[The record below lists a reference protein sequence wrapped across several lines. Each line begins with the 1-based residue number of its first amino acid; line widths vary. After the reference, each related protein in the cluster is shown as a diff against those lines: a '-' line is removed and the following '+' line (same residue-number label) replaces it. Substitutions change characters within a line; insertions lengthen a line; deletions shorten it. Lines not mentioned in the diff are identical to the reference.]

1 MAGWGYRR
9 HNSGPRLI
17 YGQANRHS
25 FFRGGG
31 LDGRPRTPNDM
42 PLWGRPSGAR
52 QGKMR
57 NVRDKNLRRRVDDR
71 RLREI
76 ESDEE
81 DWEGLGVDQSYFN
94 DEYYSSGAAPLSRQR
109 NRRVL
114 INDYASEHS
123 EDEDGSDDGIGGV
136 QLVLPDK
143 EDRLARKA
151 SERIR
156 SAQILGLKNV
166 MLTESEYDALE
177 SKRKRDEVARTTGA
191 PSSLTRGRP
200 RNSVQLIEPARVQR
214 GSVVRIR
221 SPIPN
226 YDNEELPRPEV
237 ATPPGILVPG
247 SNDSLSY
254 RPFPDSAVPPRPIY
268 RSSRSGSGSASFH
281 SQQQNTPLR
290 SSQFYQPEVGYP
302 LAQEASRPS
311 SRVQPNHLA
320 HNVPD
325 DHYWNSWPRS
335 ASSQTSP
342 PHSSQERPSYAQ
354 GRRNLSGP
362 SDINSIGFR
371 RGNPPSMPHPS
382 SEPSLLYRA
391 HHAPP
396 NSEYLTDNDD
406 GNEEN
411 DQRYGL
417 KSRVTPYNQN
427 YGVID
432 EREGYRRDWRRRSG
446 R

>member
-1 MAGWGYRR
+1 
-9 HNSGPRLI
+9 
-17 YGQANRHS
+17 
-25 FFRGGG
+25 
-31 LDGRPRTPNDM
+31 M

-57 NVRDKNLRRRVDDR
+57 NVRDKNLRKRMDDR

-76 ESDEE
+76 GSDEE
-81 DWEGLGVDQSYFN
+81 DGEGLGVDQSYFN
-94 DEYYSSGAAPLSRQR
+94 DESYLTGAASLSRLR

-114 INDYASEHS
+114 INDYASEPS
-123 EDEDGSDDGIGGV
+123 EDENGSDDGIGGM

-143 EDRLARKA
+143 EERLARKA

-156 SAQILGLKNV
+156 SARILGLKNV
-166 MLTESEYDALE
+166 MLSESEYDALE
-177 SKRKRDEVARTTGA
+177 SKRKRDEVATMTEA

-200 RNSVQLIEPARVQR
+200 RNGVQLTEPARGQR
-214 GSVVRIR
+214 GSIVRIR
-221 SPIPN
+221 SFIPN

-247 SNDSLSY
+247 SNGSLSY
-254 RPFPDSAVPPRPIY
+254 RPFPDSAVSQRPIC
-268 RSSRSGSGSASFH
+268 RSSRTGSGSAIFH
-281 SQQQNTPLR
+281 SQQPNTPLR

-302 LAQEASRPS
+302 LTQGASRLS

-320 HNVPD
+320 HHVPD
-325 DHYWNSWPRS
+325 DHNWNSWPRS
-335 ASSQTSP
+335 ASSQIYP
-342 PHSSQERPSYAQ
+342 PHVSQERPFYAQ

-362 SDINSIGFR
+362 TEINSIGSR
-371 RGNPPSMPHPS
+371 RGNPPPMPHPS
-382 SEPSLLYRA
+382 SEPSLLHRA
-391 HHAPP
+391 HHTTS

-406 GNEEN
+406 GNEED
-411 DQRYGL
+411 DQGHDVQ
-417 KSRVTPYNQN
+417 SNVSPYNQN
-427 YGVID
+427 YGVNE